1 MSVPRNINPSLLATL
16 VAVCDGGS
24 FTVAAERV
32 GRTLSAVS
40 MQMAKLEELFYV
52 TPLFVADGRGRKLT
66 ASGEILLAHARNI
79 LNLNDEV
86 WTKIGQSRHMR
97 VVRVGA
103 PDDYATSLLPRVLE
117 KFSTTNPNIEI
128 DVVCQPTG
136 ELVRLVQKSEL
147 DLALITRPPDDQ
159 TSETLLRDP
168 IVWVASRDHNPAM
181 QSPLSL
187 ALFQPGCT
195 ARAHALAACVQAGRA
210 FRIAYTCPNL
220 SGLLPYIRSGAVAV
234 MARCAV
240 PADLRILDESD
251 GFPNLPSVDIALMQR
266 PGHSSNPSVHQ
277 LAATFRDSFCSAEP
291 ARGH

>member
-24 FTVAAERV
+24 LTAAAGRI
-32 GRTLSAVS
+32 GRTVSAVS
-40 MQMAKLEELFYV
+40 MQMAKLEDQFHA
-52 TPLFVADGRGRKLT
+52 TPIFEADGRGRKLT
-66 ASGEILLAHARNI
+66 TSGEILLAHARTI
-79 LNLNDEV
+79 LCLNDEV
-86 WTKIGQSRHMR
+86 WIRLGQSDRRR
-97 VVRVGA
+97 VIHVGA
-103 PDDYATSLLPRVLE
+103 PDDYATSLLPNVLDR
-117 KFSTTNPNIEI
+117 FSTANPNVEI
-128 DVVCQPTG
+128 AVVCQPTG
-136 ELVRLVQKSEL
+136 ELVRLVQRNEL

-168 IVWVASRDHNPAM
+168 IVWVASRDHNPAIG
-181 QSPLSL
+181 SPLSL

-195 ARAHALAACVQAGRA
+195 ARAHALAACVDAGRA

-251 GFPNLPSVDIALMQR
+251 GFPNLPSADIALMQR
-266 PGHSSNPSVHQ
+266 SGQASDPFIHQ
-277 LAATFRDSFCSAEP
+277 LAAIFRDSISGAVP
-291 ARGH
+291 G